1 MKKVTVDGNEACAMA
16 SYMFTEMAAIYP
28 ITPSSSM
35 AEHVDKWSALGRKNI
50 FGYPAKV
57 TEMQSEAGAIGMAHG
72 ALQAGI
78 LSSTYTASQGLL
90 LMIPNMYKIAGE
102 CLPFTMHVAARSL
115 ATHALSIF
123 GDHQDVYATRGTGFC
138 MMASSSVQDAYYLGL
153 ISHLASIKSSLPFLH
168 FFDGFRTSHEINKID
183 VFSEDEVK
191 GLIPKDE
198 ILAFRNK
205 ALNIFDP
212 VTRGTN
218 QNGDIYFQMMESRNK
233 LYDKVIDNVCF
244 YMGEINKLAGTCYK
258 PFNYYG
264 DPLASKVIIAMGSV
278 CETVKQTID
287 YLGGD
292 LGLVEVHLYRPF
304 SNKCLLDVLPST
316 VSKVAV
322 LDRTK
327 EPGSNGEPLYL
338 DVASA
343 LKERDIFI
351 SHGRYGLSGKD
362 TTPAMIK
369 AVYDSLD
376 NPLEVFTIGICD
388 DVTNLSL
395 SYDDIYINDS
405 KELLIYG
412 YGSDGMVS
420 ASKILMQMT
429 GDHSDAYVQGYFEY
443 DSKKSGG
450 VTISHLRF
458 SSDKI
463 RSPYYVR
470 NPWMVV
476 VTKDTYFEDFDPVSN
491 ILDGGILIINTSLS
505 EASVKE
511 KLKPY
516 VHTLN
521 EKKVRVYVINA
532 YEVARKYGLGNKISM
547 IMESVI
553 LKLSSVLDYSKAIGY
568 LNDYIEVKF
577 SSKGDDVVLANKKAI
592 MEAPNLLFLVKLD
605 SYGEAFKRNYN
616 NLYEMIAGRRGN
628 ELKVSDFKG
637 VLDGTFKHTL
647 PSSRGISENVPK
659 WISSNCIQCGMC
671 SLACPHGVIRP
682 FVLDEYEYLK
692 APDSIK
698 SKCVPLLGK
707 KGYYYIMAVSSLNC
721 TGCGVCVNVCP
732 GKNGSKAL
740 VLAKLVSDFEFDYLD
755 KNVSSKD
762 IMPRC
767 TIKGSQ
773 FVKPKFAFHGACA
786 GCGETAYIKLLTQLF
801 GENLMIANATGC
813 SSIYGASL
821 PDNPY
826 SIPWSN
832 SLFEDNAEYGFGI
845 MRAYDYAKEQIYNYM
860 KDKKCALFDL
870 WLSNP
875 DDFEATKK
883 VFDNINYDEHPFL
896 LEFKNYIVKPRVWAV
911 GGDGWAYD
919 IGFGGIDQVLSSG
932 KNIKILVLDSQVYSN
947 TGGQASKST
956 PIGAVAEFAFSG
968 KENSKKDLARI
979 CMCYPN
985 TYVAQVSLGA
995 NMMQVIKA
1003 FEEADRHDGPAII
1016 IAYTPCIAHGISFGM
1031 AGSVSMEALAVKCGY
1046 FPTFRYDGEKFT
1058 LDSKNP
1064 DFDLYDE
1071 FLSKQRRFANL
1082 KSMDFERA
1090 SKLLLANKKNAIKRF
1105 EYYKSLSE

>member
-16 SYMFTEMAAIYP
+16 SYMFTEMASIYP

-123 GDHQDVYATRGTGFC
+123 GDHQDIYATRGTGFC

-183 VFSEDEVK
+183 VLEEDEIRK
-191 GLIPKDE
+191 FIPKDE
-198 ILAFRNK
+198 VLAFRNK
-205 ALNIFDP
+205 ALNIFEP

-233 LYDKVIDNVCF
+233 FYDKVLDNVCF
-244 YMGEINKLAGTCYK
+244 YMNEVNKLAGTDYK

-264 DPLASKVIIAMGSV
+264 SPLASKVIVAMGSV
-278 CETVKQTID
+278 CETIKQTID

-292 LGLVEVHLYRPF
+292 LGLIEVHLYRPF

-338 DVASA
+338 DVSSA
-343 LKERDIFI
+343 LKDKDIFI

-362 TTPAMIK
+362 TTPSMIK
-369 AVYDSLD
+369 AIYDSLD
-376 NPLEVFTIGICD
+376 TFNEVFTVGICD

-420 ASKILMQMT
+420 ASKILTQMT

-458 SSDKI
+458 SSNKI
-463 RSPYYVR
+463 RSPYCVR
-470 NPWMVV
+470 NPWLVV
-476 VTKDTYFEDFDPVSN
+476 VTKDTYFEEFDPVSN
-491 ILDGGILIINTSLS
+491 ILTGGILIINTSLS
-505 EASVKE
+505 EDEVKNM
-511 KLKPY
+511 LKPY
-516 VHTLN
+516 ARILN
-521 EKKVRVYVINA
+521 EKSVKVYVINA
-532 YEVARKYGLGNKISM
+532 YSLARKYNLGNKISM
-547 IMESVI
+547 IMEGVI
-553 LKLSSVLDYSKAIGY
+553 LKYVGVLDYSKAIEY
-568 LNDYIEVKF
+568 LSDYIETKF
-577 SSKGDDVVLANKKAI
+577 SSKGSGVVLANKKAI
-592 MEAPNLLFLVKLD
+592 LEAPNLLYEVKLD
-605 SYGEAFKRNYN
+605 NYGETFSSDFH

-637 VLDGTFKHTL
+637 LEDGTFKHMTT
-647 PSSRGISENVPK
+647 SSHGISEVIPK

-682 FVLDEYEYLK
+682 FVLDEDEYLK

-698 SKCVPLLGK
+698 NKCVPLLGK
-707 KGYYYIMAVSSLNC
+707 NGYYYTVAISSSNC

-732 GKNGSKAL
+732 GKKDSKAL
-740 VLAKLVSDFEFDYLD
+740 VFSKETNDFEFNYLD

-762 IMPRC
+762 IMPKY

-821 PDNPY
+821 PNNPY
-826 SIPWSN
+826 SISWAN

-845 MRAYDYAKEQIYNYM
+845 MSAYEYAKEQIYNYM
-860 KDKKCALFDL
+860 KNNKDELFDL

-875 DDFEATKK
+875 NDFDATKK
-883 VFDNINYDEHPFL
+883 VFDNIDYDKHPFL

-956 PIGAVAEFAFSG
+956 PIGAKAEFAFSG

-1003 FEEADRHDGPAII
+1003 FKEADMHDGPAII
-1016 IAYTPCIAHGISFGM
+1016 IAYTPCIAHGISCGM
-1031 AGSVSMEALAVKCGY
+1031 SGSVSMEALASKCGY
-1046 FPTFRYDGEKFT
+1046 FPTFRYDGKKFT

-1071 FLSKQRRFANL
+1071 FLAKQRRFSSL
-1082 KSMDFERA
+1082 KSMDEERA
-1090 SKLLLANKKNAIKRF
+1090 SRLLLANKEDAIKRF